1 MAGLVKNE
9 YEKAHVA
16 ELVDFF
22 IEERENLGLEGK
34 PPTAYTQEKAVG
46 EFRKLIEDTE
56 HAKKAK
62 KVIKYRGEPLPKVI
76 PC

>member
-1 MAGLVKNE
+1 MGGLVKNE

-34 PPTAYTQEKAVG
+34 PPTAYTHEKAIG

-62 KVIKYRGEPLPKVI
+62 MMMKYRGEPPPKVI